1 MQRIV
6 SAINQQRASL
16 GKGWDSTLR
25 YEAGEVKRRTD
36 PFRTVDLAAYLSVAP
51 YVGGACY
58 LAALLVQKVR
68 PDKFVFAYPAAVAV
82 FLCPIVFTV
91 LTS

>member
-1 MQRIV
+1 V
-6 SAINQQRASL
+6 EAVNQQRASL

-25 YEAGEVKRRTD
+25 YEAGEVKRRAD
-36 PFRTVDLAAYLSVAP
+36 PFRTVDLAAYLSIAP

-58 LAALLVQKVR
+58 LAALLVQKLR
-68 PDKFVFAYPAAVAV
+68 PEKFVFAYPGAVAV
-82 FLCPIVFTV
+82 FLFPIVYTV